1 MLAEWTASRRRRGK
15 GNLSPLVLALTV
27 VGCGPL
33 GYYGQAISG
42 GAGMLLQRR
51 AIEAVLERPDTSPE
65 LANRLRLVQELRAFA
80 GEELALPVGDAF
92 SHYVDLERPYA
103 VWNVV
108 AAPELSIEPLTWCF
122 PVAGCVSYRGYFS
135 ERAARDFAARL
146 ERDGFDVAV
155 QGAAAYST
163 LGWFADPVLST
174 FVGYPEPDLA
184 ALLFHELAHREVY
197 VRDDTTFN
205 ESFATAVEEEG
216 LRRWLER
223 SPLAGGMDS
232 YRARR
237 RAEGELVRRVLSC
250 RERLAE
256 VYAAATSGE
265 EKRAEKR
272 RLLAALRAGADDPE
286 LGPHGPWLG
295 QELNNAHLASMGE
308 YRALVPFFQRLLA
321 EHGGDLPGFY
331 AAVAELAE
339 LPAEARPIVVS
350 AVGGGG

>member
-1 MLAEWTASRRRRGK
+1 VRRRGRN
-15 GNLSPLVLALTV
+15 GNLSSLLLVLALA
-27 VGCGPL
+27 GCGPL

-42 GAGMLLQRR
+42 GAGLLLQRR

-65 LANRLRLVQELRAFA
+65 LARRLRLVQELRVFA
-80 GEELALPVGDAF
+80 REELALPVGDAF

-108 AAPELSIEPLTWCF
+108 ATPELSVEPLTWCF

-135 ERAARDFAARL
+135 ERTAKGFAARL
-146 ERDGFDVAV
+146 EREGLDVAV

-237 RAEGELVRRVLSC
+237 SAEGELVRRVLSC
-250 RERLAE
+250 RERLAD
-256 VYAAATSGE
+256 VYAAAASGE
-265 EKRAEKR
+265 EKRAEKG
-272 RLLAALRAGADDPE
+272 RLLAELRAGANDPE
-286 LGPHGPWLG
+286 LGPYGAWLG
-295 QELNNAHLASMGE
+295 QELNNAHLASIGE
-308 YRALVPFFQRLLA
+308 YRALVPFFQALLA
-321 EHGGDLPGFY
+321 EHGGDLMRFY
-331 AAVAELAE
+331 EAVAGLAE
-339 LPAEARPIVVS
+339 LPAETRPIATS